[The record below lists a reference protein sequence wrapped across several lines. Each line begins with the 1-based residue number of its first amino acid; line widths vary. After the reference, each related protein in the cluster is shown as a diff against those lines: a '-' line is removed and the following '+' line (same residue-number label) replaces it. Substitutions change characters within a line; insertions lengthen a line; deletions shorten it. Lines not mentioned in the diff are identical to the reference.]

1 MTQLIYKERE
11 LRVMQAYE
19 IFQNDNYNNIRKCV
33 KNFACNRR
41 NLQNQLN
48 KILFK
53 SNRFSIYRR
62 YTKTQEQVIVDYII
76 RLNDINML
84 LTIELVVDIVNC
96 LLLFNIFI
104 NDYWFKC
111 FYKKHLKL
119 KTCCQTSIAIA
130 RKNVFSNI
138 ATLELYFKKLKI
150 VINEKDIQSINYWNI
165 DKTNFCINCK
175 RVYTI
180 VIKTIRDVL

>member
-104 NDYWFKC
+104 NDY
-111 FYKKHLKL
+111 
-119 KTCCQTSIAIA
+119 
-130 RKNVFSNI
+130 
-138 ATLELYFKKLKI
+138 
-150 VINEKDIQSINYWNI
+150 
-165 DKTNFCINCK
+165 
-175 RVYTI
+175 
-180 VIKTIRDVL
+180 